1 MTKNRYKYK
10 YPLSLLTRKECQFR
24 YNQKVYFIGGIG
36 TVKDYCFDSGK
47 WLYTIE
53 MPLGIKLE
61 MGRIGAETKIVL
73 EEMEVQA
80 IDFRKA
86 DSIRS

>member
-1 MTKNRYKYK
+1 MSVK
-10 YPLSLLTRKECQFR
+10 

-36 TVKDYCFDSGK
+36 TVKDCCFDSGK

-53 MPLGIKLE
+53 MPLGIEPE

-80 IDFRKA
+80 IDFREA
-86 DSIRS
+86 DSIPS